1 MISGIFVRHYG
12 IYKNINYI
20 PLSDGDKF
28 TSIIGDN
35 GVGKSSILDALDKF
49 MNPKDAGDWII
60 NKQARLEGGIKTSD
74 KAPYIAPCFLIA
86 HKDAAHFSPENLKT
100 LKIISNYFWTT
111 SKKSQ
116 LEDFFNHRELLI
128 QNQAHH
134 TNYLLIIGRQHEEKD
149 PFFFS
154 FETELK
160 AALTAKSTP
169 KPDFTRATSNLL
181 AQVLESYTYLYIPV
195 ETNVGSF
202 TKLETNNMQILMDKN
217 IQDAVGKTITE
228 KTVTDINSKLDK
240 FITDIEKILPS
251 YTYKAP
257 GKKNKLT
264 KLDIIQK
271 TIESYFSIKVLHK
284 KINKSDISVENLS
297 SGEKRRALVDLAYS
311 FLMSGEKRD
320 KIIVLAIDEPES
332 SLHIDGCFEQFER
345 LKNIAEKGHQTII
358 TTHWYGHLPIASSGK
373 SILIKKED
381 NEIQKHSFNIAN
393 YREQLNQ
400 EKDKTKGRLPYNVQL
415 KSYNDLTQSIIASIQ
430 NGYNWIIC
438 EGSSE
443 KIYLE
448 AYLKRSTLN
457 KYRVLP
463 AGGAPEVL
471 KIAKF
476 LQTPLQDKDLSP
488 SGKIFCLIDTDR
500 DSKEF
505 NKDNAIKCLDVKR
518 ILREKDTI
526 QLVEIESTNKSP
538 VTEIEDALDSILFLK
553 TLRDLATPEINKIIQ
568 EESVRADAK
577 TSGYCL
583 NLRDSERELLNEFF
597 SQPGMK
603 YQFAKKYTLEQ
614 LQSPPSWIVDIVK
627 IFGGEFKNSIETEK
641 TNTTKD
647 GNTTEQVKKPSK
659 PKRTQK
665 PTPTTRKK
673 PSTPPK
679 PKIENKAV

>member
-20 PLSDGDKF
+20 PLSDGEKF

-60 NKQARLEGGIKTSD
+60 NKQARLEGGIKTPD
-74 KAPYIAPCFLIA
+74 KAPYIAPCFLIT
-86 HKDAAHFSPENLKT
+86 HKDAEQFSAENLKT
-100 LKIISNYFWTT
+100 LKALSNYFWTT

-116 LEDFFNHRELLI
+116 LEDFFNHRETLI

-134 TNYLLIIGRQHEEKD
+134 TNYLLVIGRQHEEKD

-160 AALTAKSTP
+160 TALTAKSAP
-169 KPDFTRATSNLL
+169 KFDFIRATSNLL
-181 AQVLESYTYLYIPV
+181 TQILDSYTYLYIPV

-228 KTVTDINSKLDK
+228 KTVTDINSKLDT
-240 FITDIEKILPS
+240 FITEIERILPN

-320 KIIVLAIDEPES
+320 KLIILAIDEPES

-345 LKNIAEKGHQTII
+345 LKNIADKGHQTII
-358 TTHWYGHLPIASSGK
+358 TTHWYGHLPVASSGK

-381 NEIQKHSFNIAN
+381 GEIQKHSFNIAN

-400 EKDKTKGRLPYNVQL
+400 EKDRTKGRLPYNVQL

-430 NGYNWIIC
+430 NNYNWIIC

-443 KIYLE
+443 KLYLE
-448 AYLKRSTLN
+448 TYLKQSTLT

-476 LQTPLQDKDLSP
+476 LQTPLQDKDLAP

-505 NKDNAIKCLDVKR
+505 KKDNAIKCLEVKR
-518 ILREKDTI
+518 ILREKDEI
-526 QLVEIESTNKSP
+526 LLVEIENTNKSP
-538 VTEIEDALDSILFLK
+538 ITEIEDALDSTLFLK
-553 TLRDLATPEINKIIQ
+553 TLKDLAPPEILKILQ
-568 EESVRADAK
+568 SDSVRIDAR

-583 NLRDSERELLNEFF
+583 NLRDSEKELIEDFF
-597 SQPGMK
+597 SQPGIK
-603 YQFAKKYTLEQ
+603 YNFAKKYISEALQNETPNWIADLVSTLGG
-614 LQSPPSWIVDIVK
+614 K
-627 IFGGEFKNSIETEK
+627 IN
-641 TNTTKD
+641 
-647 GNTTEQVKKPSK
+647 K
-659 PKRTQK
+659 PKDTAKHNATKEISVAEPTKK
-665 PTPTTRKK
+665 PTPPKRVRRTTSTAKK
-673 PSTPPK
+673 KTAPPEPLVEK
-679 PKIENKAV
+679 SS

>member
-20 PLSDGDKF
+20 PLSDGEKF

-60 NKQARLEGGIKTSD
+60 NKQARLEGGIKTPD
-74 KAPYIAPCFLIA
+74 KAPYIAPCFLIT
-86 HKDAAHFSPENLKT
+86 HKDAEQLSIENLKT
-100 LKIISNYFWTT
+100 LKSLSNYFWTT

-116 LEDFFNHRELLI
+116 LEDFFNHREVLL
-128 QNQAHH
+128 QNQVHA
-134 TNYLLIIGRQHEEKD
+134 TNYLLVIGKQHEEKD

-160 AALTAKSTP
+160 AALAAKSTP
-169 KPDFTRATSNLL
+169 KFDFTRATSNLL
-181 AQVLESYTYLYIPV
+181 IEILETYTYLYIPV

-228 KTVTDINSKLDK
+228 KTVTDINSKLDT
-240 FITDIEKILPS
+240 FITEIERILPN

-311 FLMSGEKRD
+311 FLISGEKRD
-320 KIIVLAIDEPES
+320 KQIVLAIDEPES

-345 LKNIAEKGHQTII
+345 LKTIADKGHQTII
-358 TTHWYGHLPIASSGK
+358 TTHWYGHLPVASSGK

-381 NEIQKHSFNIAN
+381 GEIQKHSFNIAN

-430 NGYNWIIC
+430 NNYNWIIC

-443 KIYLE
+443 KLYLE
-448 AYLKRSTLN
+448 AYLKQSTLT

-476 LQTPLQDKDLSP
+476 LQTPLQDKDLTP

-500 DSKEF
+500 DAKEF
-505 NKDNAIKCLDVKR
+505 KKDNSIKCLEVKR

-526 QLVEIESTNKSP
+526 QLVEIDNTNKSP
-538 VTEIEDALDSILFLK
+538 ITEIEDALDSILFLK
-553 TLRDLATPEINKIIQ
+553 TLTKLAPPEILNILLQ
-568 EESVRADAK
+568 PDSVRASAK
-577 TSGYCL
+577 TSGYSL
-583 NLRDSERELLNEFF
+583 NLRDSEKELIDGFF
-597 SQPGMK
+597 SQPGTK
-603 YQFAKKYTLEQ
+603 YNFAKTYILEA
-614 LQSPPSWIVDIVK
+614 LQNDTPSWIIDLVSTL
-627 IFGGEFKNSIETEK
+627 GGKFNKAKEPAKTNITKEHSTPELIKKPTKPKRVRKATPTEK
-641 TNTTKD
+641 TNAPLPPLTK
-647 GNTTEQVKKPSK
+647 K
-659 PKRTQK
+659 
-665 PTPTTRKK
+665 
-673 PSTPPK
+673 
-679 PKIENKAV
+679 